1 MLRLKL
7 VVICRTNVDSITN
20 NEIEKYLY
28 SLLPTSP
35 TVLKELEIIAESKH
49 IPIVGPMIGR
59 LLHIIA
65 IASNTKHVLE
75 FGTAIGYSA
84 IWLGLAVKPNNGK
97 VMTIEINSD
106 LASEAVKNIRRAGLE
121 NTIKVVNGNSL
132 EIIPKIKDKFDLIFI
147 DDSKENY
154 PNYLDHCIERLN
166 KNGLLIADN
175 ALWRGEV
182 TIKNKSKDA
191 DAIATFN
198 KLLMGRMPS
207 VIIPARDGLAIGVK
221 Q

>member
-1 MLRLKL
+1 MIAKK
-7 VVICRTNVDSITN
+7 II
-20 NEIEKYLY
+20 
-28 SLLPTSP
+28 PT
-35 TVLKELEIIAESKH
+35 TLIIALK
-49 IPIVGPMIGR
+49 
-59 LLHIIA
+59 
-65 IASNTKHVLE
+65 
-75 FGTAIGYSA
+75 
-84 IWLGLAVKPNNGK
+84 
-97 VMTIEINSD
+97 
-106 LASEAVKNIRRAGLE
+106 
-121 NTIKVVNGNSL
+121 
-132 EIIPKIKDKFDLIFI
+132 
-147 DDSKENY
+147 
-154 PNYLDHCIERLN
+154 RLN